1 MNSELKQKL
10 EEAARKHWEA
20 DNRNLDGV
28 NPHAYI
34 LGFKTGASHL
44 YRNGYRFTE
53 EDMREAFYQGI
64 YHQYPPNKGQAFEE
78 WIEERNKNQNDNRRN
93 T

>member
-34 LGFKTGASHL
+34 LGFKTGSSHL

-53 EDMREAFYQGI
+53 EDMRAAFRLGADHYD
-64 YHQYPPNKGQAFEE
+64 YFEE
-78 WIEERNKNQNDNRRN
+78 DVFQEFIHERGKL
-93 T
+93 